1 MSRFGLRAQLVAA
14 LTAAFFL
21 AFTLLGVAAIQLGR
35 RSRDSARLDDARA
48 TANTFAAA
56 LEQDATRSAFLNYSD
71 AAIGHGGI
79 RGVVLER
86 PDAAPWTRGVT
97 HLGTPIGDDG
107 GRVQLWIRPPAG
119 EGQVFG
125 RLMTLYVSVTV
136 GAILLLT
143 FLALTRLIVRPVEA
157 MTHAA
162 HRMAAGRLDVSVPVS
177 GALEVADLAASF
189 NTMAKQL
196 AAERGALERRLL
208 QLETTT
214 QELETAERQVERS
227 AHLASVGR
235 LAAGVAHEIGNP
247 LTAIGGLVELAQDED
262 LPAEKRNEF
271 LGRVES
277 ETARIQRII
286 RGLLDFARPGESLD
300 SEQRVRL
307 SDVVQSA
314 VTLIAPQ
321 RDASRIR
328 IEQRV
333 EPECEVH
340 GTLDLLTQ
348 VLLNLLL
355 NAIDAVDGDGDI
367 LVEAGESPKGG
378 VMLCITDSGGGIPE
392 PILATLFE
400 PFVTSKPVGKGTG
413 LGLAVCHTIV
423 ERLGGTLSA
432 QNMKLGARFEAWFPS
447 PETPGHGD
455 S

>member
-21 AFTLLGVAAIQLGR
+21 AFSLLGVAAIQLGR
-35 RSRDSARLDDARA
+35 RSRDSARLDDAQA

-56 LEQDATRSAFLNYSD
+56 LERDATRSAFLNYAD
-71 AAIGHGGI
+71 AAIGRGGI
-79 RGVVLER
+79 RGVVLQR
-86 PDAAPWTRGVT
+86 PDVAPWTRGVT
-97 HLGTPIGDDG
+97 HLGTPVADES

-119 EGQVFG
+119 DGRVFG
-125 RLMTLYVSVTV
+125 QLMMLYVSVTV

-162 HRMAAGRLDVSVPVS
+162 HRMATGRLDVSVPVS
-177 GALEVADLAASF
+177 GALEVAGLAASF
-189 NTMAKQL
+189 NTMARQL
-196 AAERGALERRLL
+196 AAERSAMERRLL
-208 QLETTT
+208 
-214 QELETAERQVERS
+214 ELEATTKELKSAELQVERS

-247 LTAIGGLVELAQDED
+247 LTAIGGLVELAQDDD
-262 LPAEKRNEF
+262 LPTEKRNEF
-271 LGRVES
+271 LRRVES

-286 RGLLDFARPGESLD
+286 RGLLDFARPGETLD
-300 SEQRVRL
+300 SGQRVRL
-307 SDVVQSA
+307 SEVVQAS

-321 RDASRIR
+321 RDASNIR

-333 EPECEVH
+333 EPACEVH

-355 NAIDAVDGDGDI
+355 NAIDAVDGDGDV
-367 LVEAGESPKGG
+367 LVEAGESPAGG
-378 VMLCITDSGGGIPE
+378 VVLSVTDSGGGISE

-423 ERLGGTLSA
+423 ERLGGTLTA
-432 QNMKLGARFEAWFPS
+432 QNMDVGARFEVWLPS
-447 PETPGHGD
+447 LLPPPAEPR
-455 S
+455 